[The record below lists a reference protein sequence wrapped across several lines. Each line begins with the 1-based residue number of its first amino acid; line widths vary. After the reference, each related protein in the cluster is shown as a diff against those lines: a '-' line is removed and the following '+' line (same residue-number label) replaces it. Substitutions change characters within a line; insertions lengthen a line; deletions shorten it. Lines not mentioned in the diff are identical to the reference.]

1 MVETGIEE
9 MNNGFQKLRHW
20 YVYHPWFPLCIFLIL
35 MVAMGMTAL
44 GATAGRNDL
53 FGNMFC
59 VMAFVQ
65 IINILL
71 MGFVG
76 LYHACRKRL
85 RLMIG
90 YWTEAFILFGVL
102 MFFLVGFSFVF
113 R

>member
-1 MVETGIEE
+1 MYETGIEE
-9 MNNGFQKLRHW
+9 MNNAFQKLRHW
-20 YVYHPWFPLCIFLIL
+20 YVYYPWFPLCIFLIL
-35 MVAMGMTAL
+35 MLAMGMTAL
-44 GATAGRNDL
+44 VATTGRNDQ

-65 IINILL
+65 ILNILL

-76 LYHACRKRL
+76 LIHACRKRL

-90 YWTEAFILFGVL
+90 YWMEAFILFGVL

-113 R
+113 H

>member
-1 MVETGIEE
+1 MYETGIEE
-9 MNNGFQKLRHW
+9 MNNAFQKLRHW

-35 MVAMGMTAL
+35 MLAMGMTAL
-44 GATAGRNDL
+44 VATTGRNDP

-65 IINILL
+65 ILNILL

-76 LYHACRKRL
+76 LIHACRKRL

-90 YWTEAFILFGVL
+90 YWMEAFILFGVL

>member
-1 MVETGIEE
+1 MAETGIEE
-9 MNNGFQKLRHW
+9 MNNGFQKIRYW
-20 YVYHPWFPLCIFLIL
+20 YVYCLWFPLCIFFIL
-35 MVAMGMTAL
+35 MVIMGLTAL
-44 GATAGRNDL
+44 GATAGRNDP

-65 IINILL
+65 ILNILL

-76 LYHACRKRL
+76 LIHACRKRL

-90 YWTEAFILFGVL
+90 YWAEAFILMGVL

>member
-1 MVETGIEE
+1 
-9 MNNGFQKLRHW
+9 
-20 YVYHPWFPLCIFLIL
+20 

-44 GATAGRNDL
+44 VATTGRNDP

-59 VMAFVQ
+59 VMAFMQ
-65 IINILL
+65 ILNILL
-71 MGFVG
+71 MGVVG
-76 LYHACRKRL
+76 LIHACRKRL